1 MAETGR
7 IYGVDQRDALVTREE
22 GVRLV
27 SVKRTEWPGLSRLI
41 LELEWQTEPGWIA
54 FELEQPS
61 CFIMV
66 REIGGR
72 GELRLDPDRPCEG
85 DYFGTEHVSLVPA
98 MTRVSIHASEMRR
111 ATIVCCVLSRQG
123 GGIDPSIEEIASA
136 PGGLMIA
143 NRTLHDCAML
153 FEGPAAADP
162 ADPFGQALARTVL
175 LAWAAAARTRRKV
188 KMTADPRLKGESLA
202 RVLAY
207 IRNELDEP
215 IRLSALAEVAGLSIP
230 MFGSAFLQATG
241 TTPQAWQMDTRVRN
255 AQRLMID
262 DPKGSLAEFAQLCGF
277 ADQSH
282 FSRVFLKIV
291 GISPTEW
298 LNSQV

>member
-1 MAETGR
+1 MAEPGR
-7 IYGVDQRDALVTREE
+7 THKSDPWEAIVTRQN
-22 GVRLV
+22 GVRLA

-54 FELEQPS
+54 FELDQPT
-61 CFIMV
+61 CFTMV

-72 GELRLDPDRPCEG
+72 GELRLDPGRPCEG
-85 DYFGTEHVSLVPA
+85 EFFGVEHVSLIPS
-98 MTRVSIHASEMRR
+98 MTPVSIHANEMRR
-111 ATIVCCVLSRQG
+111 ATVVCCVLSPNSG
-123 GGIDPSIEEIASA
+123 GMDSSVEEIASA
-136 PGGLMIA
+136 PSSLMIE

-162 ADPFGQALARTVL
+162 ADPFGQALARSVL
-175 LAWAAAARTRRKV
+175 LAWAAAARTRRRNT
-188 KMTADPRLKGESLA
+188 MTADRRLTGESLA

-215 IRLSALAEVAGLSIP
+215 IRLAVLAEVAGLSISA
-230 MFGSAFLQATG
+230 FGSRFLQATG
-241 TTPQAWQMDTRVRN
+241 MTPQAWQMDARVRN

-262 DPKGSLAEFAQLCGF
+262 DPKGSLAEVAQLCGF

-298 LNSQV
+298 LSNQI